1 MDSKIILKNQNWNKQ
16 AQVTIFIILAIL
28 LVAAIILLFTLY
40 RGPIKTYQD
49 KQSKEP
55 NQNIPQCLTIG
66 VEEAVEKLLDN
77 AGYINSEDIR
87 FSKQFGYNLG
97 EENEIPYKNYTYLC
111 YTPNNYARCIP
122 QEPVIIEHLE
132 TEIQNYINEKIK
144 DCFSKL
150 KQELESEGYKVTLNN
165 EMNFSVNLVPG
176 SARTAVNRKMTTEK
190 SGQER
195 KFTEFVSI
203 TESPLYDIAVATQK
217 IIEQEAKF
225 CNSDYLLIMREN
237 PEIEIN
243 KFQTGDDNKIYTVK
257 HINTGKLWIFAVR
270 GCVLNTPS

>member
-1 MDSKIILKNQNWNKQ
+1 MDNKIIKKVNRRG
-16 AQVTIFIILAIL
+16 QVTIFIILAIL
-28 LVAAIILLFTLY
+28 IVVAIILLFTLY

-55 NQNIPQCLTIG
+55 NQNIPQCAGIG
-66 VEEAVEKLLDN
+66 VEEAIEKLLNN
-77 AGYINSEDIR
+77 AGYVNAEDIR

-97 EENEIPYKNYTYLC
+97 EKNEIPYKTYAYLC

-132 TEIQNYINEKIK
+132 TQIQDYINDKIK
-144 DCFSKL
+144 YCFSKL
-150 KQELESEGYKVTLNN
+150 KQDLESEGYKVTLEN
-165 EMNFSVNLVPG
+165 EVNFSVNLIPG
-176 SARTAVNRKMTTEK
+176 SARTIINRKMTTEK
-190 SGQER
+190 SDQ
-195 KFTEFVSI
+195 KKEFKEFISI
-203 TESPLYDIAVATQK
+203 SQSPLYDIAIATQK
-217 IIEQEAKF
+217 IVEQEAKF

-237 PEIEIN
+237 PDIEIT

-257 HINTGKLWIFAVR
+257 HINTGKLWRFMVR